1 MKTERRIV
9 TQPIEVRKTGD
20 QPSTLV
26 GHAAVFNVEATI
38 GGYFREQI
46 APGAFTTAIAED
58 DVRALFN
65 HDPNYVLGRTTA
77 GTLDLAEDKT
87 GLRYEVAPPDTQW
100 ARDLMV
106 TVGRGDVNQ
115 SSFGFT
121 VVREEWTTPENRAEL
136 PLRTILE
143 ARLSDVSPVTY
154 PAYEQTTAEARGEV
168 TSVEARAKAAAL
180 VAERAVMVDNGQAE
194 ACVCPCT
201 PCQGGTCESC
211 TNPEC
216 PDGECDCQV
225 GRAAHA
231 QTELRRRR
239 QRIIEAT
246 L

>member
-26 GHAAVFNVEATI
+26 GHAAVFNVEANI
-38 GGYFREQI
+38 GGFFRERI

-77 GTLDLAEDKT
+77 GTLDLTEDKT

-121 VVREEWTTPENRAEL
+121 VVREEWSKPENRAEL

-143 ARLSDVSPVTY
+143 ARLFDVSPVTY
-154 PAYEQTTAEARGEV
+154 PAYEETTAEAR
-168 TSVEARAKAAAL
+168 SAAAAARGMAPDGTADP
-180 VAERAVMVDNGQAE
+180 VADDGCE
-194 ACVCPCT
+194 CPCA
-201 PCQGGTCESC
+201 PCQDGACAGC
-211 TNPEC
+211 TNADC
-216 PDGECDCQV
+216 PDEECDCQMS
-225 GRAAHA
+225 RKAKSL
-231 QTELRRRR
+231 TTLRQKR
-239 QRIIEAT
+239 QAIIEAE